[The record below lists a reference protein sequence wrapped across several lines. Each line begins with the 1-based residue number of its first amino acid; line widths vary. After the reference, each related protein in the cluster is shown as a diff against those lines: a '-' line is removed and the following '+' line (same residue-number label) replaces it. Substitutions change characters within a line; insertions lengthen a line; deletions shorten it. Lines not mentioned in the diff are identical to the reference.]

1 MHWWHHYSINSTWL
15 VNSYCLWIWLLTI
28 SRSPLWFFYSPIK
41 WFWYDIHFFYARA
54 MNLRLLLLFLLL
66 AWCSISPFQHQKKN
80 NWECRK
86 MCLISGN
93 SCCGACEI
101 QLPFRLRLSIPYE
114 VGYSTLDRF
123 TVGIRMNKE
132 IRNRIAVVLKHCLG
146 ADDWVFKL

>member
-1 MHWWHHYSINSTWL
+1 MTDNRILRRL
-15 VNSYCLWIWLLTI
+15 VVPFFLCFKGSFCFFI
-28 SRSPLWFFYSPIK
+28 SVPPSVFCQV
-41 WFWYDIHFFYARA
+41 
-54 MNLRLLLLFLLL
+54 L

-123 TVGIRMNKE
+123 TVGIRTDKE

-146 ADDWVFKL
+146 ADD